1 MNRLPPEYD
10 LPTGMKDGDRIINTI
25 KVENHLKELMS
36 AALKTKT
43 KTKKKRKVK
52 NED

>member
-10 LPTGMKDGDRIINTI
+10 LPLPTGMKDGDRIINTI
-25 KVENHLKELMS
+25 KVENHLKVMS
-36 AALKTKT
+36 AALKT